1 MSQQT
6 IVIPE
11 DWSTPKYQLGQWIK
25 QGLIVGI
32 EYYLP
37 GSFRGN
43 KYGAGWVYWVMPHR
57 DSEDT
62 ESWGE
67 ESVKPLTENDLRE
80 LIEKEANSHN
90 IKLAAL
96 TEQLKLVEGA
106 QS

>member
-11 DWSTPKYQLGQWIK
+11 EWTAPKYQLGQWIK

-37 GSFRGN
+37 NSFRGN
-43 KYGAGWVYWVMPHR
+43 KYGAGWIYWVMPHK

-62 ESWGE
+62 ETWSE
-67 ESVKPLTENDLRE
+67 ESVKPLTEADLQE
-80 LIEKEANSHN
+80 MIQKEVNSCN
-90 IKLAAL
+90 TKIAAL
-96 TEQLKLVEGA
+96 TEQLELIKGV
-106 QS
+106 QQ